1 MGRLDAGFRWH
12 DKPSLRLK
20 SVLST
25 IEGRGIS
32 TIPERDNEEPRR
44 KQRGIGSNRS
54 SNRSKLR
61 GINP

>member
-1 MGRLDAGFRWH
+1 MSSF
-12 DKPSLRLK
+12 
-20 SVLST
+20 ST
-25 IEGRGIS
+25 IAVELAQPIW
-32 TIPERDNEEPRR
+32 NEEPRR

>member
-1 MGRLDAGFRWH
+1 MNKRFEEIYATNAWGYGSGEGSLQVHTAGYARLLESFD
-12 DKPSLRLK
+12 
-20 SVLST
+20 
-25 IEGRGIS
+25 
-32 TIPERDNEEPRR
+32 EEPRR